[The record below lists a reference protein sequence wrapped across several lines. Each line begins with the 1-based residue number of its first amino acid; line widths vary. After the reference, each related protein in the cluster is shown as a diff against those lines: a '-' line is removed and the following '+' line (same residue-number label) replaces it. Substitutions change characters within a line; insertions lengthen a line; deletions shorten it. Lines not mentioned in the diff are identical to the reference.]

1 MFTAAECRSI
11 ANQKLAQA
19 EHDDRHRRRLTAAA
33 EAWLFLAYKLS
44 GEDTALS
51 TQGAGNRCGA
61 LLSRSRRRHPTQ
73 ARQAMGRIVG
83 DEP

>member
-51 TQGAGNRCGA
+51 TQGAVKK
-61 LLSRSRRRHPTQ
+61 SRSKKRERGNAASTS
-73 ARQAMGRIVG
+73 
-83 DEP
+83 